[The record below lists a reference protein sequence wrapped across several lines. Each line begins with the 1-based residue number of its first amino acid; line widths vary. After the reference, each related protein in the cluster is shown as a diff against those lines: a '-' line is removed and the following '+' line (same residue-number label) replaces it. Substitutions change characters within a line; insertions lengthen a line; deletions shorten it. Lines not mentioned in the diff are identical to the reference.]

1 MKSYILLLASSL
13 TLSGCFAQNTVCLT
27 LEENPYL
34 GDPALSEFS
43 KYVQVLGCF
52 ELLAESSISDEK
64 VLHAAAVAAEL
75 LDQNEDG
82 VVDDQSL
89 AYALAS
95 AQALMPIF
103 EEEGSIAEE
112 ILFEY
117 YEGDGIGAVLYL
129 DEINPKQPGYWGEDA
144 TVEEVLHTINAVGH
158 VSVYPNAF
166 SLSPGS
172 SLLSAAMDVARGG
185 QYLSV
190 PDMYPKEA
198 WYHYD
203 DWTCDYECMAIEYLY
218 WALVTKMGILDDP
231 QTASGI
237 ADEWELYSAAL
248 LEETDVLMHQLISD
262 AQFMLPLV
270 APDGNYCP
278 QTVGISQELE
288 SAVPVP
294 HVVRVVDLMG
304 RDAEPSP
311 GMLRIHIYS
320 DGHVKKQ
327 VISPE
332 R

>member
-1 MKSYILLLASSL
+1 MKIFILLLASSL
-13 TLSGCFAQNTVCLT
+13 TMSGCCAQNTVCLT

-34 GDPALSEFS
+34 DDPALSEFS

-82 VVDDQSL
+82 VVDDQNV
-89 AYALAS
+89 ANALAS
-95 AQALMPIF
+95 GQALMPIF

-112 ILFEY
+112 MLFEN
-117 YEGDGIGAVLYL
+117 YEGDGIGAVLYS
-129 DEINPKQPGYWGEDA
+129 DEINPNQPGYWGEDA
-144 TVEEVLHTINAVGH
+144 TVEEVLHTINSVGH

-237 ADEWELYSAAL
+237 ADEWELYSAEL
-248 LEETDVLMHQLISD
+248 LEETDVLIDQLISN

-278 QTVGISQELE
+278 QAVGISDGLE
-288 SAVPVP
+288 STVQIP

-304 RDAEPSP
+304 RDTEPIP
-311 GMLRIHIYS
+311 GMLMIHMYS

-327 VISPE
+327 WVCPE
-332 R
+332 Y